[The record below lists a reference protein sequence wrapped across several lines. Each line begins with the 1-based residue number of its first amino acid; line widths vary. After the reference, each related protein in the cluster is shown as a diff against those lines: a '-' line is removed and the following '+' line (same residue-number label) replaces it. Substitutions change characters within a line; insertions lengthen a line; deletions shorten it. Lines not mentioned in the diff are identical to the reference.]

1 MKATVPDNTAS
12 LCPALHVIFDPK
24 YVGNES
30 MVNVVGELEL
40 RKSASEKLQLS
51 KAV

>member
-1 MKATVPDNTAS
+1 MTAALPDNTAS
-12 LCPALHVIFDPK
+12 LCPALHVISNPK

-30 MVNVVGELEL
+30 KVKVVGELEP